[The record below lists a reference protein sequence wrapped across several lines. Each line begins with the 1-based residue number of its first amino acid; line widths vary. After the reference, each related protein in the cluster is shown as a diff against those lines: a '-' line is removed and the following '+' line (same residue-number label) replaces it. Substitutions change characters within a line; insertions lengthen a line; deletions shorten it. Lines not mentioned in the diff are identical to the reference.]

1 MDCSLKIQSGIQ
13 WSECGKVIEKD
24 AVKLFWDWVHPVKR
38 DGIAGGPDLTLEDTS
53 NKLILLIDMASPN
66 VNNKIAKRD
75 GKIGKYHWL
84 CIKLREGLGGYT
96 VKVIPAIT
104 GCLWGEIKKL
114 EESIRQMFQCD
125 NDDKE
130 LESIS
135 REVQKTVLWESESL
149 VKKNLIWTVDMMYS
163 NLTNKFL

>member
-13 WSECGKVIEKD
+13 WWECGKVIEKD

-84 CIKLREGLGGYT
+84 CIKLPEGLNDYT

-104 GCLWGEIKKL
+104 GCLWGGIKKL
-114 EESIRQMFQCD
+114 KESIRQMFQCD

-135 REVQKTVLWESESL
+135 REMQKTVLWESESL
-149 VKKNLIWTVDMMYS
+149 VKKSYLDCWHDV
-163 NLTNKFL
+163 F

>member
-1 MDCSLKIQSGIQ
+1 
-13 WSECGKVIEKD
+13 
-24 AVKLFWDWVHPVKR
+24 
-38 DGIAGGPDLTLEDTS
+38 
-53 NKLILLIDMASPN
+53 
-66 VNNKIAKRD
+66 
-75 GKIGKYHWL
+75 
-84 CIKLREGLGGYT
+84 
-96 VKVIPAIT
+96 
-104 GCLWGEIKKL
+104 
-114 EESIRQMFQCD
+114 MFQCD